1 MSGVSAHRLSTVGDW
16 LLWPGMACLVLAL
29 VLLWGVDQPLP
40 AGLVAVPG
48 IVGVTTGRVVLSVAS
63 TREARERA
71 AGYVTRIRG
80 TGPADVEHVDPQTG
94 RLVSFAGEDLTGAER
109 RSRVEAVRADARRGV
124 LGTREPDRTPSV
136 VDDGAA
142 AGDEALFAG
151 HPRTFVTLPG
161 TVRLG
166 VMWGLLLVVGAPL
179 GLVTAVFVAAEA
191 AATRSAATIVLRVVL
206 VGAVVGA
213 VVLVVSMRR
222 ADAVLVDGEG
232 PIARR
237 TVLTI
242 WIMVFAMAL
251 VTAGGFVY
259 CTVENGGLARL
270 ESDGVR
276 VTAHD
281 AEVRARPRTG
291 SLVRAVVDYGDGR
304 RQVRLDYD
312 RNPDTPTGSQS
323 TWTDAPAPYD
333 GTFIVLYDPDDPDF
347 VVAETDIAGA
357 GPGVMA
363 ADLGRAAGM
372 SALWGVPWF
381 LAWMVLVRRARR
393 PAGERS

>member
-1 MSGVSAHRLSTVGDW
+1 LAGVSAHRLSKVGDW
-16 LLWPGMACLVLAL
+16 LLWPGMACLVLAM
-29 VLLWGVDQPLP
+29 VLLWGVDQPLA

-48 IVGVTTGRVVLSVAS
+48 LVGVTTGRVVLSVAS
-63 TREARERA
+63 TREAREHA
-71 AGYVTRIRG
+71 AGYVTRVRG
-80 TGPADVEHVDPQTG
+80 TGPADVEHVDPRTG

-109 RSRVEAVRADARRGV
+109 RSRVEAVRADARPG
-124 LGTREPDRTPSV
+124 GPGAGEPDRMHSA
-136 VDDGAA
+136 VDGGAA
-142 AGDEALFAG
+142 AGDEAMFAG
-151 HPRTFVTLPG
+151 HPRTFVTLAW

-166 VMWGLLLVVGAPL
+166 VMWGLLLVVLPPL
-179 GLVTAVFVAAEA
+179 GLVAAVFVAAEE
-191 AATRSAATIVLRVVL
+191 ATRSAAPIVLGVVL

-213 VVLVVSMRR
+213 VVLIVSMRR

-232 PIARR
+232 PITRR

-259 CTVENGGLARL
+259 CTVENRRLARL

-281 AEVRARPRTG
+281 AEVRARSRTG
-291 SLVRAVVDYGDGR
+291 SFVQAVVDYADGP

-312 RNPDTPTGSQS
+312 QDPDTPTASRP

-333 GTFIVLYDPDDPDF
+333 GTFTVLYHPDDPDL

-363 ADLGRAAGM
+363 ADLGRTAAT

-381 LAWMVLVRRARR
+381 LAWMLMVRRSER
-393 PAGERS
+393 PAGQRS